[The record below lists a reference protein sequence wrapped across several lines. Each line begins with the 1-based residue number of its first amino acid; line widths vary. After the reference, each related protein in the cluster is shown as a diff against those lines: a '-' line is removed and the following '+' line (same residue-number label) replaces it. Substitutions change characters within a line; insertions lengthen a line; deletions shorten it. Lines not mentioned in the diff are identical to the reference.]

1 MLQPMFRK
9 TAWICSSNDHVFV
22 KTEIFYD
29 FPPAFQVFGDDSGTF
44 LWEEF
49 SFGTQFVIEYAYEQ
63 WDIVHTGFGYCINM
77 N

>member
-29 FPPAFQVFGDDSGTF
+29 FPQHFKFLVMIQV
-44 LWEEF
+44 LF
-49 SFGTQFVIEYAYEQ
+49 SGTQFVIEYAYEQ